1 MRQGRGAPLTFSDH
15 ANELEVRAVDGLK
28 ACDGL
33 VDNLHHQVEQHHRR
47 FLTAL
52 LKHAVLVPE
61 PGLGVDS
68 QGIAFAQSMGYED
81 GASRDSHGLRHSPA
95 ERTRTNRA
103 AKNKTWQEQLLWI
116 WRRSLFFYRGL

>member
-61 PGLGVDS
+61 PGLGVECGRS
-68 QGIAFAQSMGYED
+68 ALPTPVGHVEVGSRALQG
-81 GASRDSHGLRHSPA
+81 
-95 ERTRTNRA
+95 
-103 AKNKTWQEQLLWI
+103 
-116 WRRSLFFYRGL
+116 